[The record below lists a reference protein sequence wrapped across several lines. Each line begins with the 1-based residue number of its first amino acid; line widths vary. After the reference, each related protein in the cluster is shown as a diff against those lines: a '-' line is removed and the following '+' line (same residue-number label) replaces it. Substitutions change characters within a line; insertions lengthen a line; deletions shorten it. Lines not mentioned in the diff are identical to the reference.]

1 MSCLFKTLHCVSSI
15 GENKKFG
22 KLSCA
27 IFKNNFYHQN
37 NSSAMRYL
45 LVLQNNMGG
54 KFPVMHHY

>member
-1 MSCLFKTLHCVSSI
+1 VSSI